1 MRDFLKN
8 IYNVNVDQILTA
20 VMNEYTDYRHTGENK
35 MVNRD
40 TLLAIFSDARVSA
53 PVVKTASL
61 HAEGKEPNQAYLY
74 VFRHVTKKGYYPQVI
89 LTFDLHLP
97 YHHSSSL
104 NFQHLGITLQKMS
117 RGTQFV
123 CLEHL
128 PRPMYYNLCSC

>member
-104 NFQHLGITLQKMS
+104 NFSTSWNYSSKNVKRNSVCMSLASAETNVLQ
-117 RGTQFV
+117 
-123 CLEHL
+123 LL
-128 PRPMYYNLCSC
+128 

>member
-1 MRDFLKN
+1 
-8 IYNVNVDQILTA
+8 
-20 VMNEYTDYRHTGENK
+20 

-89 LTFDLHLP
+89 I
-97 YHHSSSL
+97 YIHSSLCTIFTFFNSDRSD
-104 NFQHLGITLQKMS
+104 Q
-117 RGTQFV
+117 
-123 CLEHL
+123 CLHN
-128 PRPMYYNLCSC
+128 RWFY

>member
-1 MRDFLKN
+1 
-8 IYNVNVDQILTA
+8 
-20 VMNEYTDYRHTGENK
+20 

-97 YHHSSSL
+97 YHHSSS
-104 NFQHLGITLQKMS
+104 HT
-117 RGTQFV
+117 TQTNV
-123 CLEHL
+123 CTDCTANVFSIW
-128 PRPMYYNLCSC
+128 RPMYYFCSC

>member
-104 NFQHLGITLQKMS
+104 NCSSSHT
-117 RGTQFV
+117 TQTNV
-123 CLEHL
+123 CTDCTDNVFSIW
-128 PRPMYYNLCSC
+128 RPMYYFCSC

>member
-97 YHHSSSL
+97 YHHSSFLIFFSS
-104 NFQHLGITLQKMS
+104 HT
-117 RGTQFV
+117 TQTNV
-123 CLEHL
+123 CTDCTANVFSIW
-128 PRPMYYNLCSC
+128 RPNVLLL